1 MLLPSVFLV
10 ISDSQL
16 SYIEYEKRV
25 INRKRRLRLKKI
37 IIKNI
42 SHSKGD
48 LRVFNIACNDVHL
61 S

>member
-42 SHSKGD
+42 SHLKGD
-48 LRVFNIACNDVHL
+48 LHVFNIACNDVHL